1 MTTTTTSTTIVAPAD
16 RRKTI
21 GVIAGVALAT
31 GIGGLLIGRSIADGD
46 PAPVV
51 AAAAEPAEGGA
62 GAEGGAKVGEEGEE
76 HAEGLV
82 EMTPARIATAG
93 VQTETVAAGTL
104 GTEILAQAT
113 VSAPPEG
120 RAALTAR
127 ADGAVTRIFKR
138 LGDAVGVGETVAL
151 IESRDASAIV
161 AERASAQAQATA
173 ANAALARERRLY
185 AERITARQDLEAAQ
199 SLAAQA
205 QAEVRR
211 TQAAATAAG
220 VTADGRSVA
229 VRSLIGGRIT
239 KMEAELGAFVA
250 AGTEL
255 MEVSNPRLVQIEAAV
270 SAADAI
276 RIRAGDWAVI
286 ELPGGATLAA
296 TVRSSTPTVNL
307 ESRAATVVLIP
318 AGVPAGLVQGQS
330 VRARITPQGSDAA
343 GRIVV
348 PEAAVQSVEGRNVVF
363 VRVANGF
370 QATPVTI
377 GARSGGRVEIVSGLR
392 PGSTIVTTG
401 AFVMKSELGA
411 SEAEH

>member
-1 MTTTTTSTTIVAPAD
+1 MNTTTTTSTTIVAPEE

-21 GVIAGVALAT
+21 GIIAGVALAT
-31 GIGGLLIGRSIADGD
+31 GIGGLLIGRGMVDD
-46 PAPVV
+46 PAPV
-51 AAAAEPAEGGA
+51 AATTAPAS
-62 GAEGGAKVGEEGEE
+62 GEEQAQSGEEE

-93 VQTETVAAGTL
+93 VQTEVVAAGSL
-104 GTEILAQAT
+104 GSEILAQAT

-127 ADGAVTRIFKR
+127 ADGAITRIFKR
-138 LGDAVGVGETVAL
+138 LGDAVGVGETVAI

-211 TQAAATAAG
+211 TQAAAAAAG

-239 KMEAELGAFVA
+239 KMDAELGAFVA

-270 SAADAI
+270 SAADAN
-276 RIRAGDWAVI
+276 RVRAGDQAVI
-286 ELPGGATLAA
+286 ELPGGGTLAA
-296 TVRSSTPTVNL
+296 TVRSSTPAVSL

-330 VRARITPQGSDAA
+330 VRARIVPRGSATA
-343 GRIVV
+343 GQIVV
-348 PEAAVQSVEGRNVVF
+348 PEAAVQSVEGRDVVF

-370 QATPVTI
+370 QATRVTV
-377 GARSGGRVEIVSGLR
+377 GSRSGGRVEIVSGLR